1 MDADGADRQPSS
13 RYGTQTRQ
21 GDSDSYNT
29 RQAPAYEY
37 QRRDFD
43 EVPGRERPYPRPERE
58 SRRMD
63 GDLPVRRDR
72 QVPYQGEADND
83 GDRRRRPSTVAREDD
98 DIDEPRSFRRGGYD
112 ARSPPPGGP
121 RRSFGGYGSGGY
133 GSDRRPQERAK
144 SAPRPVTQAATPQLP
159 LDVDVFSRLGT
170 DASFRDLGLSP
181 VMVRALA
188 AYGCASPTEIQARS
202 IPWVLAG
209 HSCAILAE
217 TGSGKTFSYALPLC
231 QRLQRQPPAF
241 PPEQAGRARPR
252 RGPGTRQD
260 DPPPTQPRAL
270 VLVPSGHLAYQA
282 AHFVRLAA
290 EMCSNEEEDDEPM
303 VVDVL
308 SKQKKGG
315 APPGPIGVLVATP
328 GRVVSDVEAQ
338 TLSLASLE
346 TLVLDEADELLSDG
360 FLPVLTRILK
370 MASRLKGTKATKL
383 SAGTL
388 QVLFV
393 GATLGRE
400 LWDSRVKELFPG
412 KLRRIASDRL
422 HRVPD
427 RLECKTLVAPS
438 DDAAA
443 KNGMLLSLLTTEH
456 RGKRT
461 LVFTKDPDEC
471 AQVFAFLREQ
481 GVHTCGQY
489 SGRASSAAVLE
500 EFMQGVLDVLVC
512 TDIGARGLDFP
523 NVEHVFR
530 YPLALEVV

>member
-1 MDADGADRQPSS
+1 
-13 RYGTQTRQ
+13 
-21 GDSDSYNT
+21 
-29 RQAPAYEY
+29 
-37 QRRDFD
+37 
-43 EVPGRERPYPRPERE
+43 
-58 SRRMD
+58 
-63 GDLPVRRDR
+63 
-72 QVPYQGEADND
+72 
-83 GDRRRRPSTVAREDD
+83 
-98 DIDEPRSFRRGGYD
+98 
-112 ARSPPPGGP
+112 
-121 RRSFGGYGSGGY
+121 
-133 GSDRRPQERAK
+133 
-144 SAPRPVTQAATPQLP
+144 
-159 LDVDVFSRLGT
+159 
-170 DASFRDLGLSP
+170 
-181 VMVRALA
+181 
-188 AYGCASPTEIQARS
+188 
-202 IPWVLAG
+202 
-209 HSCAILAE
+209 
-217 TGSGKTFSYALPLC
+217 
-231 QRLQRQPPAF
+231 
-241 PPEQAGRARPR
+241 
-252 RGPGTRQD
+252 
-260 DPPPTQPRAL
+260 
-270 VLVPSGHLAYQA
+270 
-282 AHFVRLAA
+282 
-290 EMCSNEEEDDEPM
+290 MCSNEEEDDEPM

-523 NVEHVFR
+523 NVEHVVQYTLAPTVQLYLHRVGRAARTGQQRVCYATALVDVFR
-530 YPLALEVV
+530 DDKDLLTQIHFDPQAFNGKALIETRASPDAWEQTPRAG